1 MITNVASYLLLSVI
15 LVITNVVSYL
25 LLYAILVI
33 TNIASYLL
41 LYVILVVHKGF
52 DVLDEIVSPLF
63 KS

>member
-52 DVLDEIVSPLF
+52 DVLDKIVSPLV